1 MGVNCICVFAGSVFP
16 AKCRCPAFTFYFA
29 FICILCS
36 LSKHTLESSQI
47 SLKPHPLDV
56 PAEPSSLSNLAVY
69 SGVQL
74 EMQVNKFWA
83 LLLFGTGKDP
93 WGKHTLEISQLPQNG
108 GKQEQLQ
115 QAEVPWVERPAAFL
129 VALPPLS
136 IGHWWTA
143 RTAARVLQEQVVLL
157 VLGSQGL
164 IHSLLRCTAP
174 SHEAQ
179 VGCSLQGSP
188 LSCGHPHC
196 QGKVPFMM
204 SCAVR
209 SLVGTLQSPE
219 SCHHREPWDIPSART
234 LPWSNCG

>member
-47 SLKPHPLDV
+47 SLKPHPLGV

-69 SGVQL
+69 SDVQL

-93 WGKHTLEISQLPQNG
+93 WGKHTLEISQLPRNG

-115 QAEVPWVERPAAFL
+115 QAGGALGREASSFLGGIATSVHWPLMDCQGSSKGATRAGCALGARLPGAHPQPAEVHSPQPWGTSRMLPAGLPSVLWTSPLPGKSAFHDEL
-129 VALPPLS
+129 CSQVMH
-136 IGHWWTA
+136 GHTSECQKLA
-143 RTAARVLQEQVVLL
+143 
-157 VLGSQGL
+157 SQGAL
-164 IHSLLRCTAP
+164 GHSLC
-174 SHEAQ
+174 
-179 VGCSLQGSP
+179 
-188 LSCGHPHC
+188 
-196 QGKVPFMM
+196 MY
-204 SCAVR
+204 
-209 SLVGTLQSPE
+209 
-219 SCHHREPWDIPSART
+219 SA
-234 LPWSNCG
+234 LE